1 MLEPIRGLGFQGFGT
16 SASSNP
22 NRLSK
27 TINSYC
33 GAFLAYVGTRG
44 DWKSATMHISFYFI
58 KNELKKRMQ
67 RTKKKLRKKN
77 LTNTRPCL
85 QIESGLCRNFEK
97 IFELGYF
104 RVALS
109 LCLKARLN
117 AKFILVQIKLILVL
131 TRKVSHLASF

>member
-1 MLEPIRGLGFQGFGT
+1 
-16 SASSNP
+16 
-22 NRLSK
+22 
-27 TINSYC
+27 
-33 GAFLAYVGTRG
+33 
-44 DWKSATMHISFYFI
+44 
-58 KNELKKRMQ
+58 MQ
-67 RTKKKLRKKN
+67 RTKKKIRKKN

-117 AKFILVQIKLILVL
+117 AKFILVQIKLILVF
-131 TRKVSHLASF
+131 TRKVSHLVSFWTVEFLKFGNAPIVFQRICI